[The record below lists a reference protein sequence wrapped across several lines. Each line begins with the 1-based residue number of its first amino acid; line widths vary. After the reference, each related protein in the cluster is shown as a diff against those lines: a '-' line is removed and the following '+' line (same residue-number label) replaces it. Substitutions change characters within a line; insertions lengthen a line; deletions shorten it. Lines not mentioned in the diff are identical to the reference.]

1 MRQIL
6 LVDNFDEFRNLM
18 VKRNKEL
25 ERKALE
31 LMLKEE
37 KRRLAASQKQG
48 EEYYDDEEESGG
60 ESDDMDEATRLAIK
74 LSQEQE

>member
-1 MRQIL
+1 MQTLLSEISVSQQDFLAACKKAKQSGNKRQWKIVRQIL

-37 KRRLAASQKQG
+37 KRRLAG
-48 EEYYDDEEESGG
+48 P
-60 ESDDMDEATRLAIK
+60 
-74 LSQEQE
+74 